1 MKTVLQ
7 ILFAA
12 ITVHYLLPSPPCLAQ
27 VSSSD
32 SRVDSIRA
40 SRIISERTLIRSLGT
55 RMIPAE
61 SVRTTVAAVGGGDA
75 IKYIQ
80 TLPGISTGA
89 EGSSAYYARGGNLGG
104 NLMTID
110 DVPVYGSSHMLGLS
124 SVYPSEVISDITFRI
139 GGFSSD
145 ESNVTSSHVLLQTR
159 DGDMER
165 ASSSLSVGSSYLS
178 GSVSAPIVK
187 DKVSFIGSIRFS
199 PLAPIFN
206 IAKSSFG
213 GLLGDLSDVRMRA
226 YDAFAKATYDMDG
239 NNVLRFELFHSA
251 DAYRFAYK
259 DISHDRLAW
268 GNTLAILSHD
278 AVMWEDWKV
287 SSKLSF
293 NRFANDQGVVKDM
306 SGTENN
312 LAVRSSLNELTL
324 QGKGVKKMSER
335 GSIQVGFISRLASF
349 NPGTSAVYSGSG
361 FSRPKSIYTGNRYY
375 GLLDTFHFQWEN
387 EGGHHYL
394 KMATKMNLFLH
405 NCDGDGRPHLL
416 LNPEGS
422 LSWGLTFGPFSF
434 AATCDY
440 ATQYYHTLEGVPL
453 GWSVDM
459 IIPSESGIRPEHAL
473 QGYGG
478 FSLDFD
484 RHYFSAGVYV
494 KKMWNLTYF
503 ADASKL
509 FSSAVAG
516 WKTNIDIGEG
526 FSKGLEILYEK
537 TGDRVNGK
545 VAYTFSKSDR
555 QFENVNY
562 GEVFPAKFDRRHIL
576 NANISVAFAKS
587 ETKEWGMT
595 GFFTYQS
602 GHWETVPAG
611 EFYFDLPF
619 SDQRVEI
626 DYYTKVNNY
635 RMPPYR
641 RIDVG
646 FYLRTEKKHVQT
658 FNVGVYNL
666 LNIHNPFMITYDQ
679 QEKQWKQISL
689 LPIMPSFSYSIE
701 F

>member
-199 PLAPIFN
+199 PLSPIFN

-268 GNTLAILSHD
+268 GNTIAILSHD
-278 AVMWEDWKV
+278 AVLWEDWKA

-335 GSIQVGFISRLASF
+335 GRIQIGFISRLAFF

-361 FSRPKSIYTGNRYY
+361 FSRPKSVYTGNRYH

-387 EGGHHYL
+387 EGEHHYL
-394 KMATKMNLFLH
+394 KTAAKMNMFLH
-405 NCDGDGRPHLL
+405 NFDGDGRPHLL

-422 LSWGLTFGPFSF
+422 LSLGLTFGSFAF

-440 ATQYYHTLEGVPL
+440 VTQYYHTLEGVPL

-459 IIPSESGIRPEHAL
+459 IIPSESVIRPEHAL

-478 FSLDFD
+478 FALDFD

-509 FSSAVAG
+509 FTSVVAG
-516 WKTNIDIGEG
+516 WKTNIDVGEG
-526 FSKGLEILYEK
+526 SSKGLEILYEK
-537 TGDRVNGK
+537 RGDRINGRI
-545 VAYTFSKSDR
+545 AYTLSKSDR
-555 QFENVNY
+555 LFENVNY

-576 NANISVAFAKS
+576 NANISAVLSKK
-587 ETKEWGMT
+587 ETMEWGVT
-595 GFFTYQS
+595 GFCTFQS

-619 SDQRVEI
+619 SDQRVDI

-646 FYLRTEKKHVQT
+646 FYLRSEKKHVQT